1 MKETRSLTQKL
12 LDKILENITEFF
24 IAILTG
30 FGEDISA
37 KL

>member
-12 LDKILENITEFF
+12 LNKISGDITEFF

-30 FGEDISA
+30 FGEDKSA
-37 KL
+37 KF